1 VLKNDVVSVRGFMEN
16 FDWTSF
22 TKKIAIKAKLADI
35 YNAWTKSNELE
46 KWFLEKATFFN
57 THQEPVSKYIN
68 ASPGTAYEWLWY
80 LHPDPMKGTVKSANG
95 KDQLQFTFE
104 GECLVDVKLTE
115 SLGYTVVELRQHHIP
130 TDDQSRQFIRL
141 GCSNGWHFYLTNL
154 KSVYEGGLDL
164 RNKDKHLDPM
174 INN

>member
-1 VLKNDVVSVRGFMEN
+1 MEN

-22 TKKIAIKAKLADI
+22 TKKIAVRAELSDI
-35 YNAWTKSNELE
+35 YNAWTKAEELE
-46 KWFLEKATFFN
+46 KWFLEKVSFFDGN
-57 THQEPVSKYIN
+57 QEPLSKGKN
-68 ASPGTAYEWLWY
+68 AEKDNMYEWLWY
-80 LHPDPMKGTVKSANG
+80 LYDDSMKGKIVSANG

-104 GECLVDVKLTE
+104 GNCLVDINLSEKE
-115 SLGYTVVELRQHHIP
+115 DYTIVELRHHNIP
-130 TDDQSRQFIRL
+130 TDDYSKQYIRL

-164 RNKDKHLDPM
+164 RNKDSNLNPM

>member
-1 VLKNDVVSVRGFMEN
+1 MEN

-22 TKKIAIKAKLADI
+22 SKKIAIRAELSDI
-35 YNAWTKSNELE
+35 YNAWTKAEELE
-46 KWFLEKATFFN
+46 KWFLEKVSFFDGN
-57 THQEPVSKYIN
+57 QEPLSKGKN
-68 ASPGTAYEWLWY
+68 AEKDNMYEWLWY
-80 LHPDPMKGTVKSANG
+80 LYDDSMKGKIVSANG

-104 GECLVDVKLTE
+104 GNCLVDINLSEKE
-115 SLGYTVVELRQHHIP
+115 DYTIVELRHHNIP
-130 TDDQSRQFIRL
+130 TDDYSKQYIRL

-164 RNKDKHLDPM
+164 RNKDSNLNPM

>member
-1 VLKNDVVSVRGFMEN
+1 MEN

-22 TKKIAIKAKLADI
+22 TKKIAVRAELSDI
-35 YNAWTKSNELE
+35 YNAWTKAEELE
-46 KWFLEKATFFN
+46 KWFLEKVSFFDGN
-57 THQEPVSKYIN
+57 QEPLSKGKN
-68 ASPGTAYEWLWY
+68 AEKDNMYEWLWY
-80 LHPDPMKGTVKSANG
+80 LYDDSMKGKIVSANG

-104 GECLVDVKLTE
+104 GNCLIDINLSEKE
-115 SLGYTVVELRQHHIP
+115 DYTIVELRHHNIP
-130 TDDQSRQFIRL
+130 TDDYSKQYIRL

-164 RNKDKHLDPM
+164 RNKDTNLNPM

>member
-1 VLKNDVVSVRGFMEN
+1 MEN

-22 TKKIAIKAKLADI
+22 SKKIAVRAELSDI
-35 YNAWTKSNELE
+35 YNAWTKAEELE
-46 KWFLEKATFFN
+46 KWFLEKVSFFDGN
-57 THQEPVSKYIN
+57 QEPLSKGKN
-68 ASPGTAYEWLWY
+68 AEKDNTYEWLWY
-80 LHPDPMKGTVKSANG
+80 LYDDSMKGKIVSANG

-104 GECLVDVKLTE
+104 GNCLVDINLSEKE
-115 SLGYTVVELRQHHIP
+115 DYTIVELRHHNIP
-130 TDDQSRQFIRL
+130 TDDYSKKYIRL

-164 RNKDKHLDPM
+164 RNKDSNLNPM

>member
-1 VLKNDVVSVRGFMEN
+1 MEN

-22 TKKIAIKAKLADI
+22 SKKIAVKAKLSDI
-35 YNAWTKSNELE
+35 YNAWTKAEELE
-46 KWFLEKATFFN
+46 NWFLEK
-57 THQEPVSKYIN
+57 VSFLNENQNLIAKSQN
-68 ASPGTAYEWLWY
+68 AGAGDSYEWFWFLY
-80 LHPDPMKGTVKSANG
+80 ADSMKGKIVSANG

-104 GECLVDVKLTE
+104 GECLVDIKLNETDD
-115 SLGYTVVELRQHHIP
+115 YTIVELRHHNIP
-130 TDDQSRQFIRL
+130 TDDNSKQYIRL

-164 RNKDKHLDPM
+164 RNKDGNLNPM